1 MRRFARSSPSARR
14 AEGKG
19 QMDSLA
25 LMVLAGNHEL
35 DEKTEKWRG
44 KGERKGRGW
53 GGKREPLR
61 DRFRNIQIVFISVC
75 HFAFGIR
82 VGNCTPN
89 PDSPQGIILPFGGG
103 GARPSPRP
111 GIRRDIVHDPD
122 TFKDKEIWD
131 GSAESPPMRHRLR
144 LSQPGGQTRICHRF
158 SAVHG
163 SQHKRESGQV
173 AGFRGS
179 AWEGGGG
186 A

>member
-1 MRRFARSSPSARR
+1 
-14 AEGKG
+14 
-19 QMDSLA
+19 MDSLA

-103 GARPSPRP
+103 GTRPSPRP

-131 GSAESPPMRHRLR
+131 GSAEVPQCTIDCGRLNQEDRLESVTVSPLFMGRNTKGRVGRL
-144 LSQPGGQTRICHRF
+144 PG
-158 SAVHG
+158 
-163 SQHKRESGQV
+163 SGV
-173 AGFRGS
+173 RRGK
-179 AWEGGGG
+179 GGGG